1 MADEKPPWG
10 VVQWGM
16 VVDTD
21 RCTGCK
27 ACVVACRS
35 ENNIATVGAEQ
46 SAMGRMMDWIRIER
60 MFHGEYPD
68 IQTMF
73 VPMLCQHCG
82 SAPCESVCPVFAAV
96 GTHDGLNAQ
105 VYNRCVGTRLCANNC
120 PYHVRM
126 YNFVQPKWPPSM
138 ELLLNPDVSVR
149 NEGVM
154 EKCTMCVQRIRRAD
168 LDAKVSK
175 RPTED
180 GELRPACV
188 QSCGAGCLTFGDLN
202 DEESTISKLV
212 KHQAHRNYR
221 IGHVEYHT
229 APNVIYLRPEKNS
242 EALGA

>member
-1 MADEKPPWG
+1 MADTKPPWG

-16 VVDTD
+16 VVDAD

-35 ENNIATVGAEQ
+35 ENNIATVGAEA

-105 VYNRCVGTRLCANNC
+105 IYNRCVGTRLCANNC

-168 LDAKVSK
+168 LDVKVSK
-175 RPTED
+175 RPYAD
-180 GELRPACV
+180 GELRTACV
-188 QSCGAGCLTFGDLN
+188 QSCPSGALVFGDLN

-212 KHQAHRNYR
+212 KHESNRTYY

-229 APNVIYLRPEKNS
+229 APNVIYLRPEKNA
-242 EALGA
+242 EALGE

>member
-1 MADEKPPWG
+1 MAGTEERPPAPWG

-16 VVDTD
+16 VVDAD

-105 VYNRCVGTRLCANNC
+105 IYNRCVGTRLVC
-120 PYHVRM
+120 
-126 YNFVQPKWPPSM
+126 QQLS
-138 ELLLNPDVSVR
+138 VS
-149 NEGVM
+149 
-154 EKCTMCVQRIRRAD
+154 RAY
-168 LDAKVSK
+168 V
-175 RPTED
+175 
-180 GELRPACV
+180 
-188 QSCGAGCLTFGDLN
+188 
-202 DEESTISKLV
+202 
-212 KHQAHRNYR
+212 
-221 IGHVEYHT
+221 
-229 APNVIYLRPEKNS
+229 
-242 EALGA
+242 